1 MSIERLRSYRVD
13 KVASADEVA
22 GLLPKSVRDK
32 VLFHQNGRFE
42 LQFRFAVVA
51 LRLEIRTGKG
61 GSCLMMT
68 SRKKAPAPMSLFR
81 KWGFKAR
88 TKVNMLKK
96 VEEWAAK
103 HGIVL
108 AR

>member
-13 KVASADEVA
+13 KVASADEVI
-22 GLLPKSVRDK
+22 GLVGQRFKDKLP
-32 VLFHQNGRFE
+32 GRFE

-51 LRLEIRTGKG
+51 LRLEIRTAGRD

>member
-13 KVASADEVA
+13 KVASADEVL
-22 GLLPKSVRDK
+22 GLLAQRFKDK
-32 VLFHQNGRFE
+32 LPGRFE
-42 LQFRFAVVA
+42 LQFRFSVVA
-51 LRLEIRTGKG
+51 LRLEIRTASPEG
-61 GSCLMMT
+61 CLMMT
-68 SRKKAPAPMSLFR
+68 SRKKAPAPMSMFR

-88 TKVNMLKK
+88 DKVSMLKK

>member
-1 MSIERLRSYRVD
+1 MSIERLRNYRVD

-22 GLLPKSVRDK
+22 GLIPEKYGDRLPDRW
-32 VLFHQNGRFE
+32 E
-42 LQFRFAVVA
+42 MQFRFAVVA
-51 LRLEIRTGKG
+51 LRLEIRSKG
-61 GSCLMMT
+61 RDGSCLMMT
-68 SRKKAPAPMSLFR
+68 SRKKAPAPLSMFR

-88 TKVNMLKK
+88 TKVDMLKK

-103 HGIVL
+103 NGIVL